1 MSEQNKALYRNFLD
15 EVLNNKNADAI
26 DKFMGPDFAD
36 HNPPPGFP
44 PGPEGLKQ
52 MMTMFFSAF
61 PDLKITTDDIIAE
74 GDMVVGRHTTTGTH
88 KGDFMGI
95 AATGKQVK
103 INEIHWVRFAE
114 GKAVEHWGL
123 SDDLSMM
130 TQLGVI
136 PAPGEGG
143 G

>member
-1 MSEQNKALYRNFLD
+1 MSDENKTRYRSFKD
-15 EVLNNKNADAI
+15 DVLNSKNPDTI
-26 DKFMGPDFAD
+26 DNFMAPEFQD

-44 PGPEGLKQ
+44 PGLAGLKQ

-61 PDLKITTDDIIAE
+61 PDLKITTDDLIAE

-103 INEIHWVRFAE
+103 INEIHWVRTVG

-143 G
+143 